1 MHISHLA
8 NITDEQINE
17 LLGAIVDVENLFMS
31 MQREDDL
38 DTKKVYYYLF
48 RLLRQCILSRQQA
61 VIRGPLG
68 DPPFESPSIC
78 KAITNF
84 VFYK

>member
-1 MHISHLA
+1 MGD
-8 NITDEQINE
+8 ITDEQMNE
-17 LLGAIVDVENLFMS
+17 LLGAIVDVENIFVSLH
-31 MQREDDL
+31 REEDE

-68 DPPFESPSIC
+68 DPPFETPSIS
-78 KAITNF
+78 KAVTNF
-84 VFYK
+84 VFHK